1 MKDLAKSF
9 LGIALIVAVSFLIG
23 CRYGR
28 KTSHGP
34 EPYIIRDTTTYI
46 VHDTIIREKPVPVTS
61 YIYDTVHTY
70 FTTIRHDTVAIE
82 VPIERK
88 IYHEDSLYHA
98 VVSGPRFE
106 KNGPSLDSLIVW
118 PKTTTI
124 TIREQIRTPA
134 PKLSFGATLGPSILA
149 TPQGKVHAGIGATL
163 GLTYNF

>member
-124 TIREQIRTPA
+124 TIREQVKVPV
-134 PKLSFGATLGPSILA
+134 PKLSFGITAGPSALV
-149 TPQGKVHAGIGATL
+149 TPNGKVYGGIGATL

>member
-1 MKDLAKSF
+1 MKDLVKSF
-9 LGIALIVAVSFLIG
+9 LGIALVVAVSFLIG

-28 KTSHGP
+28 KTCHGP

-46 VHDTIIREKPVPVTS
+46 VHDTIIREKPIPVTS

-70 FTTIRHDTVAIE
+70 FTTIRHDTVAVD

-88 IYHEDSLYHA
+88 VYHEDSLYHA
-98 VVSGPRFE
+98 VISGWR
-106 KNGPSLDSLIVW
+106 PSLDSLLVW

-124 TIREQIRTPA
+124 TIREQVKVPA
-134 PKLSFGATLGPSILA
+134 PKLSFGITAGPSALV
-149 TPQGKVHAGIGATL
+149 TPNGKVYGGIGATL

>member
-9 LGIALIVAVSFLIG
+9 LGIVLVVAVSFFIG

-46 VHDTIIREKPVPVTS
+46 VHDTIIREKPIPVTS

-70 FTTIRHDTVAIE
+70 FTTIRHDTVVVD

-88 IYHEDSLYHA
+88 VYHEDSLYHA
-98 VVSGPRFE
+98 VISGWR
-106 KNGPSLDSLIVW
+106 PSLDSLIVW
-118 PKTTTI
+118 PTTTTI
-124 TIREQIRTPA
+124 TIREEVRTPA
-134 PKLSFGATLGPSILA
+134 PKLSFGATLGPSVLA
-149 TPQGKVHAGIGATL
+149 TPQGKVHAGLGASI
-163 GLTYNF
+163 GLTYRF